1 MSTPEIL
8 PQQQRENPEPQESGN
23 PMPWFV
29 VTLTALLLAFGVVY
43 IAGSSIELAPALG
56 DGRTMAELQGAPPAA
71 AGAVVDGAAVYSSRC
86 AACHQANGAGIADA
100 FPPLA
105 QSEWVV
111 GDPSTLVSVVLHGV
125 TGPLTV
131 KGSAY
136 NGQMPAFGAQLNDV
150 ELAAVLSHVRG
161 QFGNAAAPITPA
173 NVAAV
178 RSETAMRTEPYA
190 GDAELKPTK

>member
-8 PQQQRENPEPQESGN
+8 PQQQRENSEPHENSN

-71 AGAVVDGAAVYSSRC
+71 AGAVIDGAAVYSSRC

-105 QSEWVV
+105 RSEWVV

-131 KGSAY
+131 KGSVY
-136 NGQMPAFGAQLNDV
+136 DGQMPAFGTQLNDR
-150 ELAAVLSHVRG
+150 ELAALLSHVRS
-161 QFGNAAAPITPA
+161 QFGNAAAPVTA
-173 NVAAV
+173 ETVAAV
-178 RSETAMRTEPYA
+178 RRDTAARAEPFK
-190 GDAELKPTK
+190 GDAELRPSK